1 MKIAYVCADPGV
13 PIFGCK
19 GCSLHVQEVVRAM
32 LRTGAEVELFATRI
46 DGQPPHGLE
55 TVHVHQLPA
64 VPKGDL
70 AGREQAAL
78 AANDGLRQ
86 ALHESG
92 PFDLIYERYSL
103 WSHAA
108 MQWAR
113 NNKVSGVL
121 EVNAPLIEEQ
131 AKYRGLID
139 IEKARWVADR
149 VFCDAAALIAVS
161 QGVADYIH
169 RDHPMAGRR
178 VHVISNGISSY
189 RFPENLTPTI
199 AKTPGSFTVGF
210 LGTLKPWHGLETLIE
225 SFFGAL
231 HNGDP
236 RVRLLVVGDGTER
249 ENIIARL
256 EERNLQNI
264 VQFTGAVTSDEVPG
278 LLASMDVGV
287 APYPNLP
294 DFYFS
299 PLKIFEYMAAGLP
312 VVASRVGHLHELV
325 EDGVNGLLFS
335 PGDPAG
341 LAYALKYLRQNREHG
356 EQMGKTGRE
365 KVLRKHT
372 WDVVV
377 QRVFKLSGLI
387 PTHEL
392 CA

>member
-13 PIFGCK
+13 PVFGPK

-32 LRTGAEVELFATRI
+32 QRAGAEVELFATRI

-55 TVHVHQLPA
+55 TVQVHRLPA

-70 AGREQAAL
+70 ASREQAAL
-78 AANDGLRQ
+78 AANHGLRR

-113 NNKVSGVL
+113 DNKVSGVL

-131 AKYRGLID
+131 AKYRGLVD

-149 VFCDAAALIAVS
+149 VFRDAGALIAVS
-161 QGVADYIH
+161 QGVADDIH
-169 RDHPMAGRR
+169 RNHPSVGHR
-178 VHVISNGISSY
+178 VHVISNGVSSH
-189 RFPENLTPTI
+189 RFPDHLQPTI
-199 AKTPGSFTVGF
+199 AKRPGSFTVGF
-210 LGTLKPWHGLETLIE
+210 LGTLKPWHGLDTLIE
-225 SFFGAL
+225 SFGAL
-231 HNGDP
+231 HEDHPN
-236 RVRLLVVGDGTER
+236 VRLLVVGDGPER
-249 ENIIARL
+249 EKAMARL
-256 EERNLQNI
+256 EERDGLGAA
-264 VQFTGAVTSDEVPG
+264 QFTGAVTSDEVPG

-287 APYPNLP
+287 APYPDLP

-312 VVASRVGHLHELV
+312 VVASRVGDLHELV

-335 PGDPAG
+335 PGDTDDLRRTLNRLGQNSELRRCMGTAG
-341 LAYALKYLRQNREHG
+341 R
-356 EQMGKTGRE
+356 T
-365 KVLRKHT
+365 KVLRDHT
-372 WDVVV
+372 WDAVV
-377 QRVFKLSGLI
+377 QRILMLGVPVS
-387 PTHEL
+387 
-392 CA
+392 AV